1 MAKSGFKIES
11 KLTLR
16 DGDLL
21 LLTFDGSKPLFK
33 AADLHPEIRP
43 VRSEKRDQSWV
54 TVYAGKLSGKRLL
67 VLATDLKSK
76 DRELV
81 QQMKIAVSKAV
92 ACCRREGLRRIQVPL
107 SGNKAIKLSA
117 AVHEGAV
124 LGGHCF
130 DRYLAKKTRI
140 VPVQAVVSQKQLGAA
155 RSKARQNAIV
165 FQEVNSGRDLISE
178 PANIATPAFI
188 ASTFRKAGKASGL
201 QVTVWDRKRL
211 EKENCG
217 GVLAVGGASSVP
229 PRMVIGRYRPTGK
242 AARHLVLVGKGV
254 SFDTGGYSL
263 KLPSGMGDM
272 KADMAGAAAV
282 FFATCAIARLKLP
295 LKVTVITPLV
305 ENAIGQG
312 GFRPGD
318 ILKTRSGKTVQVDN
332 TDAEGR
338 LILADALD
346 VAAGMKPDMVL
357 DVATLTGASVVALG
371 LEIAA
376 LFSND
381 SRLASAIIAAS
392 AETGEMFWEL
402 PLYRPYAKGLRG
414 PTADIRNLAG
424 DRWGGAIVAAL
435 FLQNWIPEDLS
446 WAHLDIAGSVF
457 GDKILCHLGPG
468 GKGFGI
474 KTLVEFAGRTAGKK

>member
-1 MAKSGFKIES
+1 MAKSCFKIGS
-11 KLTLR
+11 KLMLR

-21 LLTFDGSKPLFK
+21 LLTFDEGKPLFK
-33 AADLHPEIRP
+33 AAELPRGIRP
-43 VRSEKRDQSWV
+43 VKFKERDQSWL
-54 TVYAGKLSGKRLL
+54 TVFAGKLSGKRLL
-67 VLATDLKSK
+67 VVAVDLKSK
-76 DRELV
+76 DRDRD
-81 QQMKIAVSKAV
+81 QQMKIEVSKAV
-92 ACCRREGLRRIQVPL
+92 TCCRREGLRRIQVPL
-107 SGNKAIKLSA
+107 SGNNANKLSA

-130 DRYLAKKTRI
+130 DRYLAKKTKI
-140 VPVQAVVSQKQLGAA
+140 VPVLAVLSQKQLGVA
-155 RSKARQNAIV
+155 RSKARQNAVV

-188 ASTFRKAGKASGL
+188 ASTFRKAGKAAGL

-229 PRMVIGRYRPTGK
+229 PRMVIGRYRPAGK
-242 AARHLVLVGKGV
+242 AAKHLVLVGKGV
-254 SFDTGGYSL
+254 SFDSGGYSL
-263 KLPSGMGDM
+263 KPSSGMGDM

-305 ENAIGQG
+305 ENVIGQG
-312 GFRPGD
+312 GYRPGD

-346 VAAGMKPDMVL
+346 VAAGMKPDMVIDL
-357 DVATLTGASVVALG
+357 ATLTGSCVVALG

-381 SRLASAIIAAS
+381 TGLASAIIAAG

-402 PLYRPYAKGLRG
+402 PLYRPYAKGLRA
-414 PTADIRNLAG
+414 PAADLRNIVG
-424 DRWGGAIVAAL
+424 DRWGGAIIAAL
-435 FLQNWIPEDLS
+435 FLQNWVPEDLA
-446 WAHLDIAGSVF
+446 WAHLDIAGSAL
-457 GDKILCHLGPG
+457 GGKALGHLGPG

-474 KTLVEFAGRTAGKK
+474 KTLVEFASRTAGKK